1 MDFLNHILEIIKQQY
16 ASYGYL
22 IVFLGAYFENTIF
35 LGLILPGGSLV
46 LLGAVYAADGT
57 LSLPL
62 VLLLGWLGMALGNST
77 DYWLGRLGIY
87 NLIKKTRFSARL
99 EPQME
104 KAKKFLQERGGLA
117 VFLSHFIG
125 HLRSFVALTAGT
137 VHFSFRR
144 FASYELAAAFLW
156 NLMYCLLGFF
166 LASSVSN
173 LDGVIGRV
181 GLIMAGIVL
190 AGYLGYKFYQ
200 RFKQRSNKIRPAKPA
215 GELE

>member
-1 MDFLNHILEIIKQQY
+1 MDFLNHILEIVKQQY
-16 ASYGYL
+16 ASFGYL

-77 DYWLGRLGIY
+77 DYWLGRLGIN

-104 KAKKFLQERGGLA
+104 KANQFLQERGGLA

-144 FASYELAAAFLW
+144 FVAYELAAAFLW
-156 NLMYCLLGFF
+156 NLLYCLLGFF
-166 LASSVSN
+166 LANSVSN

-200 RFKQRSNKIRPAKPA
+200 RFTSRSAKIRPAKPA
-215 GELE
+215 RELE